1 MLGPVAAV
9 SAPGLIAGVVSLL
22 QDELLALEL
31 RVLIAHPAGGEE
43 ERGGAVKR
51 EEQGDEEEEEEE
63 EEW

>member
-9 SAPGLIAGVVSLL
+9 SAPGLVAGVVSLL

-43 ERGGAVKR
+43 ERGGGGR
-51 EEQGDEEEEEEE
+51 RGERGERSSGG
-63 EEW
+63 